1 MRDDLG
7 AMQAGQPNYGPDQ
20 LRDVTVPVWSVLG
33 EHDEF
38 IEREHAE
45 YIARCVPGARFVLL
59 PDVSHF
65 APLQRPEA
73 FNGVMLAFLGQ
84 LVRATWNLP
93 LSRNL

>member
-1 MRDDLG
+1 M
-7 AMQAGQPNYGPDQ
+7 
-20 LRDVTVPVWSVLG
+20 WSVLG

-45 YIARCVPGARFVLL
+45 YIAGSIPGARFVLL

-73 FNGVMLAFLGQ
+73 FNRVMLEFLSQ
-84 LVRATWNLP
+84 VCPDMRKCPATP
-93 LSRNL
+93 PDRPPA